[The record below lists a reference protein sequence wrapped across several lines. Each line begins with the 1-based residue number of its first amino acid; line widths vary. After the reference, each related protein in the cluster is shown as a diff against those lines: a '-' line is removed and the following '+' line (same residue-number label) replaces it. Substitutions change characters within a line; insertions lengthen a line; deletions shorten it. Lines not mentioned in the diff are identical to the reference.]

1 MPDNP
6 FEALRLDPAST
17 EEEIVRHAAR
27 LRQRAGSEA
36 ELNAI
41 RQAVQVLTTSAEDR
55 ARHALLTHP
64 RPGWHNPGPLEWLA
78 GAFRR
83 PPTPAEAPAPPAFDE
98 AEFTD
103 LLLAALAATLEVPPL
118 PLEPI
123 DAPEDAAEVRRQTA
137 EALWQSLLVDARA

>member
-6 FEALRLDPAST
+6 FEVLRLSPAST

-27 LRQRAGSEA
+27 LRQRAGSEV
-36 ELNAI
+36 EMNAI
-41 RQAVQVLTTSAEDR
+41 RQAVQALTTSALERD
-55 ARHALLTHP
+55 RHALLTHP
-64 RPGWHNPGPLEWLA
+64 RPGWHNPELEWLA

-83 PPTPAEAPAPPAFDE
+83 PPTPAEPPATPPFDE

-103 LLLAALAATLEVPPL
+103 LLLAALAATLDFQPL

-123 DAPEDAAEVRRQTA
+123 DSPEDPAEVRRQTA
-137 EALWQSLLVDARA
+137 EALWQSLLVDART